1 MTGDIWEKSMTILRL
16 YQLEAPSGA
25 AEALEAALQQLA
37 GQIGAL
43 PGCASVKLMCDREA
57 AETFLFLE
65 EWESRAAC
73 AEGSRLLDKAAFK
86 PMMAA
91 IGASPVMRELDLL

>member
-1 MTGDIWEKSMTILRL
+1 MGDIRKKSMTTLRL
-16 YQLEAPSGA
+16 YQLEASSGA
-25 AEALEAALQQLA
+25 SDALEAALQQLA

-65 EWESRAAC
+65 KWESKAAC
-73 AEGSRLLDKAAFK
+73 AEGSKLLDKAAFK
-86 PMMAA
+86 PVMAA
-91 IGASPVMRELDLL
+91 IGVPPVMRELDLL